1 MDVRFFKYKNRRA
14 DFKRLLR
21 LWNRVTL
28 SISKASILKN
38 DAYRGLWNRVTLS
51 ISKAMHPIM
60 LMRRRLWNR
69 VTLSI
74 SKAQHCKR
82 CYSG

>member
-1 MDVRFFKYKNRRA
+1 MDVRFFKYKNREA

-28 SISKASILKN
+28 SISKAKAVREES
-38 DAYRGLWNRVTLS
+38 DPQLWNRVTLS
-51 ISKAMHPIM
+51 ISKASPKSSCLS
-60 LMRRRLWNR
+60 LMLWNR

-74 SKAQHCKR
+74 SKADI
-82 CYSG
+82 